1 MSQIALESATVNYVV
16 TDVPTT
22 SRFYQRLGFAE
33 VATVPTPDGTGLQ
46 WAMLVQ
52 GGATVMLQDAP
63 SLAAGGFA
71 AQAKPATGLV
81 VFIKLTEGLEA
92 QLARVETA
100 GIPLA
105 QALHESF
112 YGTREFA
119 VLDPDG
125 VIVVFAQDV

>member
-16 TDVPTT
+16 TDVQAT
-22 SRFYQRLGFAE
+22 SHFYQRLGFAE
-33 VATVPTPDGTGLQ
+33 VATVPTPDGNCTQ

-63 SLAAGGFA
+63 SLATDGFA
-71 AQAKPATGLV
+71 DQARPATGLV

-92 QLARVETA
+92 QLARVVAA
-100 GIPLA
+100 GLPLA
-105 QALHESF
+105 KELHESF